1 MAITFDAARR
11 NALVVYEREPLEFRK
26 AIKSD
31 DSLAERAF
39 RLSADSARSKRF
51 LLSGWSQ
58 SMTEENPD
66 NWTQIPYKKLD
77 IIDGF
82 VTLYGFED
90 LLDRGLNATIDWNDI
105 LVQVKV
111 SI

>member
-1 MAITFDAARR
+1 
-11 NALVVYEREPLEFRK
+11 
-26 AIKSD
+26 
-31 DSLAERAF
+31 
-39 RLSADSARSKRF
+39 
-51 LLSGWSQ
+51 
-58 SMTEENPD
+58 MTEENPD